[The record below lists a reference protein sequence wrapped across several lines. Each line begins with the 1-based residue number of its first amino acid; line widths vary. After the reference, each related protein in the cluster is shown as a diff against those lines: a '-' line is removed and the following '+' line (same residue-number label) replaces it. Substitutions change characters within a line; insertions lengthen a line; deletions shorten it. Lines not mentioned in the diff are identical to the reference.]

1 MNGNVIVIFTSHV
14 MSRFLVCEF
23 MRSRKGC
30 SFFLTDLLRVIAF
43 GLPGRWE
50 PELVQPEGRGVPE
63 AAGWDGS

>member
-1 MNGNVIVIFTSHV
+1 

-23 MRSRKGC
+23 LRSRKGC
-30 SFFLTDLLRVIAF
+30 VFFLTDLLKIIAF

-50 PELVQPEGRGVPE
+50 PELVQPEGRGVPK